1 MDRRFFV
8 YKCVGWSVPAIIL
21 CATLLTA
28 GPKTYASLSI
38 QGTRVCWLERETL
51 YAAFLAPLCVCT
63 LLNIFFF
70 VFVQR
75 AIIESGVKRK
85 KSTGLVKK
93 QSKMQEL
100 RAGVSMF
107 TVCGLSWGLG
117 ALIPEF
123 ISDSDS
129 SLAMQYLF
137 SLSTTLQGVAIYFFQ
152 CRWSAPVKLARVNSI
167 KRQQKKRIY
176 SRKKNETAKAKASA
190 KEKARQ
196 QQPKVFIGTSNT
208 AKSFVS
214 TTKVSK
220 VISEVSVPESELI
233 HSGHNSNSKMS
244 NEMCALGPPFD
255 KNIMPS
261 AFESGST
268 TEKHL
273 LLSLFD
279 DLNEERLARNLK
291 IDCVHDTVH
300 ILSDGSA
307 SKSLIYLDSCAV
319 MHVEEENIAIA
330 RADDSPRLE
339 FDDAEFAVHARAIVF
354 DEKNSG
360 HPDFDIIV
368 DKCISWV

>member
-1 MDRRFFV
+1 MERRFFV

-28 GPKTYASLSI
+28 GPKTYASLSS

-75 AIIESGVKRK
+75 AIKESGVKRK
-85 KSTGLVKK
+85 ISAGSVKK

-152 CRWSAPVKLARVNSI
+152 CRWSVPVKHARANAS
-167 KRQQKKRIY
+167 KRQKKKRSY
-176 SRKKNETAKAKASA
+176 SKKNQSAEFRASA
-190 KEKARQ
+190 KERTRKL
-196 QQPKVFIGTSNT
+196 QPKVSISSSNKAT
-208 AKSFVS
+208 SFVS
-214 TTKVSK
+214 DVSK
-220 VISEVSVPESELI
+220 VRSEVFAPGIELV
-233 HSGHNSNSKMS
+233 HWGVTNTRTS
-244 NEMCALGPPFD
+244 NERFALGPPFD

-261 AFESGST
+261 SFESYST
-268 TEKHL
+268 TGKHL
-273 LLSLFD
+273 PLPLFD
-279 DLNEERLARNLK
+279 GLNEEHRNLRQDFC
-291 IDCVHDTVH
+291 DCAHESMY
-300 ILSDGSA
+300 IWGDGSA
-307 SKSLIYLDSCAV
+307 TDSSKSLIDVDSCA
-319 MHVEEENIAIA
+319 MTEEENIAIS
-330 RADDSPRLE
+330 RVHGSSQLE
-339 FDDAEFAVHARAIVF
+339 FDDGEFFGHAPSIVF
-354 DEKNSG
+354 DEN
-360 HPDFDIIV
+360 PEFDIIV
-368 DKCISWV
+368 DERISLLECPD